1 MLIPGFNLAT
11 SNYRKTR
18 RELLLATAA
27 VVSLTVLLV
36 GQVAL
41 WAAGRQERREV
52 GERLGRMEG
61 EFRRHEEEVRTRQA
75 GAPGEAVKKY
85 EAKVAV
91 YNQILEASAF
101 SWTGLLV
108 ELERS
113 VPPSVFLKE
122 IQPDLATGQV
132 RLSGTARSFDDLSL
146 FLRGLEQR
154 SAFRDVYLLH
164 QAERKSAPGGQASP
178 GGQDG
183 LEFAV
188 TLLYQG
194 RGR

>member
-1 MLIPGFNLAT
+1 MLISGFNLSALD
-11 SNYRKTR
+11 YRRGR
-18 RELLLATAA
+18 RELLRAAAA
-27 VVSLTVLLV
+27 VAALTLLLA

-41 WAAGRQERREV
+41 WVVGSQEGRAIAARFAQ
-52 GERLGRMEG
+52 MEA
-61 EFRRHEEEVRTRQA
+61 EFRLHQDEVRAVLAAVPEEVLKRY
-75 GAPGEAVKKY
+75 EVK
-85 EAKVAV
+85 VGV

-113 VPPSVFLKE
+113 VPPSVSLSE
-122 IQPDLATGQV
+122 IHPDLATGQV
-132 RLSGTARSFDDLSL
+132 RLRGVARSFDDLGL
-146 FLRGLEQR
+146 FLRGLEER
-154 SAFRDVYLLH
+154 TVFRDVYLLH
-164 QAERKSAPGGQASP
+164 QADRKATP

-188 TLLYQG
+188 NLVYQG

>member
-18 RELLLATAA
+18 RELLLASGV

-41 WAAGRQERREV
+41 WAAGRQERREI
-52 GERLGRMEG
+52 GERLARMEG
-61 EFRRHEEEVRTRQA
+61 EFRRHEEEARARQA
-75 GAPGEAVKKY
+75 GAPGEAMKKF

-113 VPPSVFLKE
+113 VPPSVSLKE
-122 IQPDLATGQV
+122 IQPELATGQV

-146 FLRGLEQR
+146 FLRNLEQR
-154 SAFRDVYLLH
+154 SAFRDVFLVR
-164 QAERKSAPGGQASP
+164 QAEQKSPSGGQNAS
-178 GGQDG
+178 GGPEK
-183 LEFAV
+183 LEFVV

>member
-1 MLIPGFNLAT
+1 MLTSGFNLSA
-11 SNYRKTR
+11 SDYRRGR
-18 RELLLATAA
+18 RELLRAAAA
-27 VVSLTVLLV
+27 VAVLAVLLA

-41 WAAGRQERREV
+41 WVVGSQEGRAIAARFAQ
-52 GERLGRMEG
+52 MEA
-61 EFRRHEEEVRTRQA
+61 EFCRHQDEVRA
-75 GAPGEAVKKY
+75 VLAAVPEEALKRY
-85 EAKVAV
+85 ETKVGV

-113 VPPSVFLKE
+113 VPPFVSLTE
-122 IQPDLATGQV
+122 IHPDLPSRVV
-132 RLSGTARSFDDLSL
+132 RLRGVARSFDDLGL
-146 FLRGLEQR
+146 LLRGLEER
-154 SAFRDVYLLH
+154 TVFRDVYLLH
-164 QAERKSAPGGQASP
+164 QADRRATP

-188 TLLYQG
+188 NLVYQG